1 MLACRARAVVDHG
14 TVERT
19 PADGAGRRA
28 RLPGRLLDQPRLSRK
43 GKGPAA
49 RGGEREKRQ
58 KPPAFARN
66 RGKTTMIPAV
76 PPHCTPRPAFNF
88 HAAAESFPPPSPS
101 AGDERAK
108 GPVHVCLAGAVDRTP
123 DVCARRRSLFVGKL
137 TVVD

>member
-1 MLACRARAVVDHG
+1 MSVCLCVRESARACLSRACPCRTRNTH
-14 TVERT
+14 T

-88 HAAAESFPPPSPS
+88 PAAAESFPPPSPS

-108 GPVHVCLAGAVDRTP
+108 GPVHVPGLRGRPNPGQTFGL
-123 DVCARRRSLFVGKL
+123 SY
-137 TVVD
+137 